1 MADTEVVEDLVTT
14 EEVAAARV
22 EMVTVDRI
30 SRVKHIM
37 STTMKTAVMTMAFLN
52 RTIMIILIIM
62 NLIII
67 QIVCV
72 TIFPMLNV

>member
-1 MADTEVVEDLVTT
+1 MVEDLVTT

-30 SRVKHIM
+30 SRVKDIM
-37 STTMKTAVMTMAFLN
+37 STTMKTTVMTMAFLN